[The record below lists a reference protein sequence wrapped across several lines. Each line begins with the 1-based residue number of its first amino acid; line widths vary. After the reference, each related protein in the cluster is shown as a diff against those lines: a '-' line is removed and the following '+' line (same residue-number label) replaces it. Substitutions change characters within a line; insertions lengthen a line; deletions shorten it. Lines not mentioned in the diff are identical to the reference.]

1 MTRLYFRKMTG
12 AWMKDFFEKE
22 WNSAQETSWFTA
34 AIIQPED
41 VGDLHSTIKQIL
53 TEHLL

>member
-1 MTRLYFRKMTG
+1 
-12 AWMKDFFEKE
+12 MKDFFEEE